1 MKRYVF
7 CARRLNFQGTCF
19 FYSSIFLVEENIVLF
34 EGTSPPFCNNLELFP
49 FQMAVSWLITGGD
62 PNHKSL
68 DDTPSGVALPNSTGG
83 TEICTAEPT
92 ALPKA
97 ILGKVSPGTKNV
109 GT

>member
-1 MKRYVF
+1 
-7 CARRLNFQGTCF
+7 
-19 FYSSIFLVEENIVLF
+19 
-34 EGTSPPFCNNLELFP
+34 
-49 FQMAVSWLITGGD
+49 MAVSCLITGGD

-97 ILGKVSPGTKNV
+97 ILGKVAPGTRQFGYLGAYV
-109 GT
+109 RLFGGGSLRYAISLQHI